1 MSGSQQGHRSDQRLG
16 VKYEVGPM
24 ETTMEEELAD
34 LLAIVEKAS
43 LDALTRR
50 RMRSWLIEVFKHLKL
65 PYCS

>member
-1 MSGSQQGHRSDQRLG
+1 
-16 VKYEVGPM
+16 
-24 ETTMEEELAD
+24 MEEELAD